1 MKDTITY
8 SITSELLIAQLPL
21 PPLNPNI
28 TIERLPLNPESML
41 VFTISASCI
50 CIANMA
56 IIAIQGHVYSQIH
69 PICYCYLVRASK
81 PIRSH
86 NAGVTFHHDAH
97 IIDTFGGCISK
108 ASMS

>member
-8 SITSELLIAQLPL
+8 LITSELLIARS

-28 TIERLPLNPESML
+28 TIEKLPLNQ
-41 VFTISASCI
+41 CI
-50 CIANMA
+50 MA

-81 PIRSH
+81 PVCSH
-86 NAGVTFHHDAH
+86 NAGVIFHRDAH
-97 IIDTFGGCISK
+97 IIETFGGCISK
-108 ASMS
+108 ATMS